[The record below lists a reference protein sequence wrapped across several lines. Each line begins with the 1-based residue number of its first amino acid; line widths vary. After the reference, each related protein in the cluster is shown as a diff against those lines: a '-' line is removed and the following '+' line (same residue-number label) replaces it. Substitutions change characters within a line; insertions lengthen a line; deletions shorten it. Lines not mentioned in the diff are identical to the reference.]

1 MPILCADIA
10 RLPGLESIRM
20 VAGLRG
26 SQTAVRWP
34 YVAED
39 ETLGPWLRGGELIF
53 VTGINQRRTEQNL
66 QQLIREGV
74 EHKAAGIVI
83 LTGQEYIRM
92 IPGSVK
98 ALANQLGFALFEQ
111 PYSLPMV
118 QVTEVISNAIV
129 QDNLIGQSTRLFLT
143 RLINGY
149 ADTPELIHLRAS
161 DLGLSDSRPYAVLAV
176 RLKGFS
182 QRIDRDDPADQ
193 WKFIHERSLLE
204 DKLTELLM
212 RRGIDWPV
220 LEYEQDLLAIWPTNA
235 AHSPALSE
243 ELTQALERLQPE
255 LEVIAGV
262 SDLQPGLS
270 SIAKAAEQARHA
282 VQFAVQQEQA
292 LFFYDQ
298 LGIAR
303 LFDAIPQ
310 RSLLSQFCQQQLGA
324 LCFARDQRSVMLK
337 ETLTHF
343 LNYFGN
349 QQQAAESLGIHRNT
363 LSHRLKRI
371 EQLIDCPLHD
381 PFARLNLQ
389 SALLIEQIL
398 FQHHNI
404 ESYSEK

>member
-161 DLGLSDSRPYAVLAV
+161 DLGLSDSRPYELLTV
-176 RLKGFS
+176 RQQRFS
-182 QRIDRDDPADQ
+182 QRLDRDDPAAQ
-193 WKFIHERSLLE
+193 
-204 DKLTELLM
+204 
-212 RRGIDWPV
+212 
-220 LEYEQDLLAIWPTNA
+220 
-235 AHSPALSE
+235 
-243 ELTQALERLQPE
+243 
-255 LEVIAGV
+255 
-262 SDLQPGLS
+262 
-270 SIAKAAEQARHA
+270 
-282 VQFAVQQEQA
+282 
-292 LFFYDQ
+292 
-298 LGIAR
+298 
-303 LFDAIPQ
+303 
-310 RSLLSQFCQQQLGA
+310 
-324 LCFARDQRSVMLK
+324 
-337 ETLTHF
+337 
-343 LNYFGN
+343 
-349 QQQAAESLGIHRNT
+349 
-363 LSHRLKRI
+363 
-371 EQLIDCPLHD
+371 
-381 PFARLNLQ
+381 
-389 SALLIEQIL
+389 
-398 FQHHNI
+398 
-404 ESYSEK
+404 